1 VLETPLPT
9 LSVIIPCFNERARLR
24 RTLDEVAA
32 WARARGRAIEIIVAD
47 DGSTDG
53 TPDIAR
59 EWAAEIGG
67 LRIVALP
74 RNEGKGAAVRAGL
87 LAARASLRAFVDAD
101 GATPF
106 EEIEVLETLVAR
118 GADVAVGSRT
128 LDTSKVDALVHRQ
141 FFGLLFRT
149 LVRTLLVRTVEDT
162 QCGFKLFRADAA
174 ERLFTEQL
182 VPGFAFDVEVIGRA
196 ERAGLH
202 VAETAVR
209 WREQPGSKVR
219 VLIDGMKMA
228 LDVLRLRMALGP
240 LPASA
245 TGRRPS

>member
-1 VLETPLPT
+1 

-32 WARARGRAIEIIVAD
+32 WARARGRAVEIIVAD
-47 DGSTDG
+47 DGSADG
-53 TPDIAR
+53 TPEMAQQ
-59 EWAAEIGG
+59 WAAEVAG
-67 LRIVALP
+67 LRVVALP

-87 LAARASLRAFVDAD
+87 LAARASLRVFIDAD

-106 EEIEVLETLVAR
+106 DQIAILEKLVAD
-118 GADVAVGSRT
+118 GADVAVGSRV
-128 LDTSKVDALVHRQ
+128 LDTSKVDARVHRQ
-141 FFGLLFRT
+141 LVGFLFRA

-174 ERLFTEQL
+174 ERLFAEQL

-219 VLIDGMKMA
+219 VLRDGLTMMF
-228 LDVLRLRMALGP
+228 DVLRLRIALGP

-245 TGRRPS
+245 TAHRPS